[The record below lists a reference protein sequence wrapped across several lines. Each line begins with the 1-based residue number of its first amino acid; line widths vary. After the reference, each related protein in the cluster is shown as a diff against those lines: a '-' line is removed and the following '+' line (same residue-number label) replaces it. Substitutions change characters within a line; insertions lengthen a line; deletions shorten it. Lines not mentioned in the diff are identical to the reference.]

1 MLRAHLY
8 AELGGVDSEFGA
20 VVVAAGYSLGLGRE
34 RVIRLA
40 GPARH
45 VALGFRF
52 VPGQDFEVVA
62 TEQPDQ
68 RAAAA
73 VIPGFRRDDHDLEVL
88 ELVRVNPLVC
98 VHGSGSRAAAGRR
111 RLCAVGEFGWRA
123 TLPRRG
129 GRSPGQTS
137 FGVDGAY
144 VIAGHGGELA
154 LATFGGGCAAPAGD
168 GLRRGWVGYGC
179 LFPDVAAGGR
189 RLPVIRTVSAILA
202 LDNDRAGTRELVAQ
216 LLHRSPDP
224 VKCPSGHHGQGRN
237 LIGPANLGTVLLKHA
252 PQHQGVP
259 ERGAADRP
267 GHIHNPR
274 S

>member
-1 MLRAHLY
+1 
-8 AELGGVDSEFGA
+8 V
-20 VVVAAGYSLGLGRE
+20 

-45 VALGFRF
+45 VALGFGF
-52 VPGQDFEVVA
+52 VLGQGFEVVA
-62 TEQPDQ
+62 TEQPDYC
-68 RAAAA
+68 AAAA
-73 VIPGFRRDDHDLEVL
+73 VIPVVRRDDQHLAVL
-88 ELVRVNPLVC
+88 ELVRVSRAVC
-98 VHGSGSRAAAGRR
+98 VQGSGSGAAAGRL
-111 RLCAVGEFGWRA
+111 RLCAVGAFAWPA

-154 LATFGGGCAAPAGD
+154 LATSGGGCAAPPGD

-189 RLPVIRTVSAILA
+189 RLPVCAILA

-216 LLHRSPDP
+216 LRHRSPDP

-237 LIGPANLGTVLLKHA
+237 LIRPANLGTVLLKHQ